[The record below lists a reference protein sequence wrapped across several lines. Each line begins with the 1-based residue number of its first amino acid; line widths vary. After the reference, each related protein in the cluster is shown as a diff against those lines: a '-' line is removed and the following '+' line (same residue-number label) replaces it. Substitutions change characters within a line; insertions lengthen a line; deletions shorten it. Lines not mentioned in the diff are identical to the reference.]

1 MKTVCHEIP
10 KEDYIAL
17 QLKMAGDVIEN
28 LIDLDPDLEGLISPD
43 TLLDALGC
51 TGLSLHIGDESSL
64 AWIQNLSSS
73 VE

>member
-10 KEDYIAL
+10 KEDYIDL
-17 QLKMAGDVIEN
+17 QFRMAGDLIEN
-28 LIDLDPDLEGLISPD
+28 LVGIDPDLEGLISPD

-64 AWIQNLSSS
+64 AFIKSLDK
-73 VE
+73 V